1 MTIELPRTPSFR
13 LDGRRALIT
22 GGGRGIGLAAAAAL
36 AEAGAHV
43 TLTARTSSEIEDAAE
58 SIRSDGGSADAIVLD
73 MLDTAAMRSV
83 VETTDPFDILINNAG
98 TNRPKTMLETTEDDL
113 DAVLDLNLR
122 AAYFVAQA
130 VTDKMLAAKIPG
142 SVINISSQ
150 MAVGGPLRTVYCSS
164 NGHRGIKVPSDGAW
178 FAWHSREQYQ
188 IDLYRDT
195 FAKEM
200 LKDPASAKR
209 CSKIKLSRTGQVED
223 LMGAIVFLASDAA
236 AMITGASLLVD
247 GGWTIDELDDPE
259 GDHSQVLSWAT

>member
-43 TLTARTSSEIEDAAE
+43 TLTARTSSEIEEAAE
-58 SIRSDGGSADAIVLD
+58 TIRSDGGSADAIVLD
-73 MLDTAAMRSV
+73 MLDTAAVRNV

-98 TNRPKTMLETTEDDL
+98 TNRPKTMSETTEDDF

-130 VTDKMLAAKIPG
+130 VTDTMLAAKIPG
-142 SVINISSQ
+142 SIINISSQ
-150 MAVGGPLRTVYCSS
+150 MGHVGGPLRTVYCSS
-164 NGHRGIKVPSDGAW
+164 KWAIEGLTKSLAMELGPHGIRVNSIAP
-178 FAWHSREQYQ
+178 
-188 IDLYRDT
+188 T
-195 FAKEM
+195 FIETPLAKEM
-200 LKDPASAKR
+200 LKDPAFREAVVT
-209 CSKIKLSRTGQVED
+209 KIKLGRTGQVED

-247 GGWTIDELDDPE
+247 GGWTI
-259 GDHSQVLSWAT
+259 G